1 MIDVIFKRRPIR
13 DFLKNYPT
21 EKWKEVIPDVF
32 EIGVLNLKNSFN
44 KTNFTKKEFE
54 NILSELRSYNSNNNN
69 YNNNNYNNNNNPQ
82 EEFYPSDEYF
92 SSFENDSSYNNLKIF
107 FQNFVPT
114 IQIIIIIIQ

>member
-54 NILSELRSYNSNNNN
+54 TILSELRSYNSNNLNN
-69 YNNNNYNNNNNPQ
+69 NNNNYYTIKNNTPQ
-82 EEFYPSDEYF
+82 KEFYPSDDYF
-92 SSFENDSSYNNLKIF
+92 SSFENESSYNNNTIEEQKINN
-107 FQNFVPT
+107 NFNKK
-114 IQIIIIIIQ
+114 